1 MADKL
6 GSYSG
11 AFYMAGSVVMFGA
24 MIPFALLLTK
34 RRVTRK
40 NTDPADDMP
49 GLESMVETS
58 NTEEASRGPHSS
70 NVTDHLITT
79 FPGTVKDDSESGN
92 ARPRAFSRKESLRSY
107 AHSPTDDALELLVD
121 SDKETEQSGVKARK
135 SSLTKRKESV
145 NSPNRD
151 RTASVKSYARSFT
164 DDNLDGVS
172 DSSLR
177 SSRNGSFLSFVA
189 RKGSSRSFTHSLLT
203 EEDFPPDD
211 ESDSK
216 RQFGANER
224 RSSGKGSF
232 KGKTRS
238 SSSLVERVVNESPAI
253 NGGAMLTDND
263 NLQQAV
269 ITKENPDESE

>member
-34 RRVTRK
+34 RRVTRE

-49 GLESMVETS
+49 GLESMVGTS

-92 ARPRAFSRKESLRSY
+92 ARPRAFSRKGSLRSY

-121 SDKETEQSGVKARK
+121 SDKETEQSGVKVIK
-135 SSLTKRKESV
+135 SSLTNRKESV

-151 RTASVKSYARSFT
+151 RTASVKGYARSFT

-172 DSSLR
+172 DSSWR

-203 EEDFPPDD
+203 EEDFTPDD

-232 KGKTRS
+232 KGETRS
-238 SSSLVERVVNESPAI
+238 GSSLVEGAVNESSAI
-253 NGGAMLTDND
+253 NNGAMLTDKD

-269 ITKENPDESE
+269 ITKENPDESD

>member
-92 ARPRAFSRKESLRSY
+92 ARPRAFSRKESFRSY

-172 DSSLR
+172 DSSWR
-177 SSRNGSFLSFVA
+177 SSRNGSFLSFVT

-216 RQFGANER
+216 RQFGAKER

-238 SSSLVERVVNESPAI
+238 SSSLVERVVNESSAVD
-253 NGGAMLTDND
+253 GAMLTDKD

-269 ITKENPDESE
+269 ITKENPDESD